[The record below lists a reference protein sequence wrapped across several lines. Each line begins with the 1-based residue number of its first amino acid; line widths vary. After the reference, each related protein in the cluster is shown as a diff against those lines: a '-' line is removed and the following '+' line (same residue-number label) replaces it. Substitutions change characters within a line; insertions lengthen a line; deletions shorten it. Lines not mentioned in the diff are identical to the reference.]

1 MSEGEPQRT
10 IATHGDAADR
20 PIVPALADPIFRF
33 DERDEFVQEE
43 ITVAHRP
50 ISRINVERSPAFG
63 RDDEKFS
70 HLVLA
75 AKIVEHRPS
84 PAVKK
89 SALVITEAVQK
100 IQYGICLRGMLS
112 STGVVAGGKVDAVVN
127 RMLQN
132 LAAQRVAVDAALR
145 VSRNGNNETS
155 EQKDDSEPAIHSIQ
169 FTRSAR
175 LVRDRAGL
183 RAQPG
188 KGPQRG
194 SRKKKT
200 RARTLLATTV
210 PTRNAPLEKTD
221 S

>member
-1 MSEGEPQRT
+1 LQK
-10 IATHGDAADR
+10 
-20 PIVPALADPIFRF
+20 
-33 DERDEFVQEE
+33 E
-43 ITVAHRP
+43 ITVAHRTV
-50 ISRINVERSPAFG
+50 SRINVERSSAFG

-84 PAVKK
+84 PAIEKC
-89 SALVITEAVQK
+89 SLVIAETVQK
-100 IQYGICLRGMLS
+100 IQHGICLRGMLS
-112 STGVVAGGKVDAVVN
+112 RTGIVAGGKVDAVVN

-132 LAAQRVAVDAALR
+132 LAVQRVAVDAALR

-155 EQKDDSEPAIHSIQ
+155 EQKDDSEPVIHSIQ

-175 LVRDRAGL
+175 LARDRAEL

-188 KGPQRG
+188 KDPQRG

-200 RARTLLATTV
+200 RARTLPATTV